1 MFRKLIAKG
10 NLHPSDHFRA
20 VVTDT
25 SPGDV
30 PIIFSNDGFY
40 KNVKGGASTNSH
52 QYEFVKLLL
61 KPEKPYT
68 FPYRYNILRG
78 GIRTRQ
84 LSLAHPSSQIAIA
97 EFYKDFGHLICYY
110 SRKSVASIRSPR
122 KVGSAF
128 FVRGPFSEANS
139 LKSAKIDTVDIETS
153 RSNPASYFAYAGYDR
168 AYKFFESSDYIRLE
182 KRYGA
187 MYFTDISKCFSSIYT
202 HTLAWAVTDVLTAKD
217 NTQAVTFS
225 NKFDR
230 LMQSMNFNE
239 TNGICVGAEISR
251 IFAEIILSETDRKAV
266 AMLDGR
272 GLVYRKDYEFR
283 RYVDDYFIFASDMAT
298 GDKVLAAIQLALS
311 EFNLH
316 LSAEKTHGLARP
328 FVTIKSKL
336 IYEADLSLASFF
348 SKFIKTGQSGNE
360 SYSYPRLVRNKT
372 ALLRSLLDSI
382 KGTCLDHQAGYGMT
396 SNYVI
401 GALVT
406 RIRSLIDGYDKGMLH
421 EQMSEE
427 VYVDA
432 LLLLL
437 EAAYF
442 FYNVDPTVPSS
453 LRLAQAA
460 VQCAEFFQ
468 DKLPDRVP
476 FLAEQIVRWTFQFIR
491 GLGSATVHRDTNCV
505 PLEALNILLVFGEVG
520 REEALAR
527 QTITEFC
534 GTVGSLQYF
543 ELISFLFC
551 MGSSPDFAPL
561 RDALFERARSLAL
574 SGLGVRTDAQTA
586 HLALDVLA
594 CPHIEKAKRATF
606 FNDLRS
612 QVGLPALSAGD
623 GTAAIEAFEQN
634 PWFVDWKDLNL
645 LRMIRKKELSAVY

>member
-40 KNVKGGASTNSH
+40 KNLKGGASTNVH
-52 QYEFVKLLL
+52 QKEFVELLL

-68 FPYRYNILRG
+68 LPYRYNILRG

-84 LSLAHPSSQIAIA
+84 LSLTHPSSQLAVA
-97 EFYKDFGHLICYY
+97 DFYKDFAHLICYY
-110 SRKSVASIRSPR
+110 SRKSIASIRSPR
-122 KVGSAF
+122 KIGSSF
-128 FVRGPFSEANS
+128 FVRGPFSEANN
-139 LKSAKIDTVDIETS
+139 LKGAKIDTVDIENT
-153 RSNPASYFAYAGYDR
+153 RSNPASYFAYSGYDR
-168 AYKFFESSDYIRLE
+168 AYKFFESADYLRLE

-202 HTLAWAVTDVLTAKD
+202 HTLYWAVTDVLTAKD
-217 NTQAVTFS
+217 NTQAATFS

-239 TNGICVGAEISR
+239 TNGICIGAEISR
-251 IFAEIILSETDRKAV
+251 VFAEVILSECDKKTV
-266 AMLDGR
+266 EILEGR

-283 RYVDDYFIFASDMAT
+283 RYVDDYFIFASDMAAAN
-298 GDKVLAAIQLALS
+298 KVLAAVQLALA

-328 FVTIKSKL
+328 FVTLKSKL

-348 SKFIKTGQSGNE
+348 SKFIKTGQIGSE
-360 SYSYPRLVRNKT
+360 SYSYPRSVRNQT

-382 KGTCLDHQAGYGMT
+382 KGTCLDHQAGYELT

-406 RIRSLIDGYDKGMLH
+406 RIRSLINGYDKGMLH

-427 VYVDA
+427 VYIDA

-460 VQCAEFFQ
+460 VQCAGFFRE
-468 DKLPDRVP
+468 KLPDRLP

-491 GLGSATVHRDTNCV
+491 GLGGATVHRDTNCV

-551 MGSSPDFAPL
+551 MGSSPDFVAL
-561 RDALFERARSLAL
+561 RDSLFERARSLVK
-574 SGLGVRTDAQTA
+574 SGLGIRTDAQTA

-594 CPHIEKAKRATF
+594 CPHIEKARRAAL
-606 FNDLRS
+606 FNELRS
-612 QVGLPALSAGD
+612 QVGLPVLSAAD
-623 GTAAIEAFEQN
+623 SAAAIDAFEAN